1 MHSSEQAPL
10 PDEVGIAL
18 QAHLDRLNAAFA
30 DFKQAEIET
39 FHAEQQ
45 KDGKKL
51 IHLWHAK
58 NQAMQ
63 AYMQEWDILVR
74 YGTLSFDERTE
85 KFQFF
90 PNATNNQPS
99 EAE

>member
-1 MHSSEQAPL
+1 MNHSEQAPL
-10 PDEVGIAL
+10 SHMIDIAL

-30 DFKQAEIET
+30 EFKRIEIAAFKAEIQREG
-39 FHAEQQ
+39 
-45 KDGKKL
+45 DKL

-58 NQAMQ
+58 NQAAQ

-74 YGTLSFDERTE
+74 YGTVTFDDETE
-85 KFQFF
+85 TFQLISD
-90 PNATNNQPS
+90 AGNNQPL

>member
-30 DFKQAEIET
+30 DFKRAETET
-39 FHAEQQ
+39 FHAEKQ
-45 KDGKKL
+45 KDGDKL

-58 NQAMQ
+58 NQSTQ
-63 AYMQEWDILVR
+63 AYMQEWDILAC
-74 YGTLSFDERTE
+74 YGTLSFNEQME

-90 PNATNNQPS
+90 LNATSNQPS